1 MEMERLMENKRVR
14 NIRRKVSGMMPEA
27 RRRKTRRQKISLF
40 AAGSA
45 VGAAVAFFLD
55 PQRGRARRKK
65 AVDRVSGAV
74 RRTTR
79 RTARFGRHIASDS
92 RGLAQRLRARGEG
105 RMPETDTVLVSK
117 VQSEVL
123 GDPDVPKGSVNVNAA
138 DGVVVLRGQVDRPD
152 QIRKLE
158 NAVRKID
165 GVVDVEN
172 LLHLAGT
179 PAPSASSH

>member
-1 MEMERLMENKRVR
+1 MERLMENKRVR
-14 NIRRKVSGMMPEA
+14 NIRRKVSGMMPAA

-45 VGAAVAFFLD
+45 AGAAVAFFLD

-92 RGLAQRLRARGEG
+92 RGLVQRLRAS
-105 RMPETDTVLVSK
+105 DLF
-117 VQSEVL
+117 
-123 GDPDVPKGSVNVNAA
+123 
-138 DGVVVLRGQVDRPD
+138 
-152 QIRKLE
+152 
-158 NAVRKID
+158 
-165 GVVDVEN
+165 
-172 LLHLAGT
+172 HLPGT
-179 PAPSASSH
+179 PAPSSRARVRAGRA